1 MKSKSRIIQNTLFAI
16 VTMLITDIAFA
27 SSVTVTTY
35 VTKVQEERQSTRWT
49 LTEWL
54 RIKERMKLM
63 DVWMAMFSNP
73 AKDKF
78 RPELN
83 ISYLLTQ
90 SSVHKTSEDGTS
102 LFEGTSE
109 GYTGKAQFW
118 ATNLVSS
125 TLGVRTLNID
135 FGVEGGEH
143 NTGKAISIANQ
154 AAVINTNSREQSA
167 RTTWY
172 TANLRLFGKS
182 IQDSSLVVKYGM
194 MSTKNHLQL
203 SEDDALSSSTAK
215 PAAASASG
223 AMAGAELQ
231 LYLMSWLGGEATYH
245 QYMPVHVA
253 YSSHTLAGTYAE
265 ASGFIEVSLLRLM
278 VGRYEE
284 RWQAD
289 WTSDRVNTREHGYIA
304 GVKVSI

>member
-1 MKSKSRIIQNTLFAI
+1 
-16 VTMLITDIAFA
+16 
-27 SSVTVTTY
+27 
-35 VTKVQEERQSTRWT
+35 
-49 LTEWL
+49 
-54 RIKERMKLM
+54 
-63 DVWMAMFSNP
+63 MAMFSNP